1 MNKLEE
7 KIKEFELILIQ
18 EANSDDTYI
27 LVRHQLTV
35 LLEVYREHFNLK
47 DKE

>member
-1 MNKLEE
+1 MTIEE

-18 EANSDDTYI
+18 ESKNDDNYL
-27 LVRHQLTV
+27 LVRHKLSM

-47 DKE
+47 